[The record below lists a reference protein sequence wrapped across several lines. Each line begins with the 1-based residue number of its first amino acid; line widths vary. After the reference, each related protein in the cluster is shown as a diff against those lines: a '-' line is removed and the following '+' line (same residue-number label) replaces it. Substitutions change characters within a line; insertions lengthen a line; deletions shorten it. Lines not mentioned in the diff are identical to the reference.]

1 MHDID
6 EQIRELIDSGYVP
19 LTAAE
24 VMAAHHSSP
33 SKSHAKPRYPRPRRM
48 KSYAIGALAMATAIC
63 VLIVVLLVGVYSS
76 NPTGTPGR
84 PAGVPASWQ
93 EVTFGG
99 LTMYAPGNWPVGS
112 EHSWGDCGVE
122 MQPFFKANAVE
133 LDTGA
138 NPVLYHCPRISP
150 NVAPVN
156 GLLVDPGPY
165 GPLPDAGSTVPGQ
178 GKPLHVNG
186 LTIQGE
192 GVAVDGFVIA
202 AVYIPGVARPV
213 AVEVGTSGGFASTIV
228 NSIRPSGST
237 PTVPPSTP
245 NTVKSSTGQ
254 WPSRT
259 ITTSGGLGSIVP
271 TENAVY
277 WLSTE
282 VPQINNM
289 PFTVTPV
296 RYDLTSGE
304 VKNGPGISSDYPLS
318 NSDLAV
324 AGDSVWVTVAS
335 GRDVL
340 VLRLDPT
347 TLAIQERISL
357 PVKNNFPSAAT
368 FYPVITSATSGPVW
382 VAGGEDLW
390 ALNPATGAIET
401 EFDADDEIGSLS
413 TDPTGTLLYT
423 AGQTNAASGD
433 WSVNEYDAQTGTDLV
448 NREGAGVSST
458 VAATPEGVWVSLRSG
473 NAVGVAQWSGGG
485 GGEFELSAKSL
496 QLVAPRVSE
505 LQRFGAFLAVGGVE
519 SGVSEGTLWLTGLGS
534 GDNPTLMCANPAT
547 GAVEAAESTNVGSFG
562 FIASGHSLYAVT
574 SPTWGLNPP
583 HSVVVITPPAACFG

>member
-6 EQIRELIDSGYVP
+6 EQIRELIDSGYMP

-24 VMAAHHSSP
+24 VMAAHQSSP
-33 SKSHAKPRYPRPRRM
+33 SPSTRGTHHWHPRRM
-48 KSYAIGALAMATAIC
+48 RSYAIGAIAMATAIC
-63 VLIVVLLVGVYSS
+63 VLVVVLLVGVSSSS
-76 NPTGTPGR
+76 NPTGR

-93 EVTFGG
+93 KVTFGG

-112 EHSWGDCGVE
+112 EHSWGDCGPE

-165 GPLPDAGSTVPGQ
+165 GPLPDTGSTVPGQ

-192 GVAVDGFVIA
+192 GVAIDGFAIV

-228 NSIRPSGST
+228 NSIRPSGSK

-245 NTVKSSTGQ
+245 NTVKSSTAQ

-277 WLSTE
+277 WLSIKG
-282 VPQINNM
+282 PQINNM

-318 NSDLAV
+318 DSDLAV
-324 AGDSVWVTVAS
+324 AGGSVWVTVAS
-335 GRDVL
+335 GPDVL

-347 TLAIQERISL
+347 TLAIHERISL
-357 PVKNNFPSAAT
+357 PVKNDFPTAHEIID
-368 FYPVITSATSGPVW
+368 PVITATTNGPVW

-401 EFDADDEIGSLS
+401 EFDAGDEIFSMS

-433 WSVNEYDAQTGTDLV
+433 WSVNEYDAQTGTDIV
-448 NREGAGVSST
+448 NREGAGISST
-458 VAATPEGVWVSLRSG
+458 VAATTGGVWVSLRSG

-485 GGEFELSAKSL
+485 GSEFELSAKSL
-496 QLVAPRVSE
+496 QLVAPQVSE

-519 SGVSEGTLWLTGLGS
+519 SGVSERTLWLTGLGS
-534 GDNPTLMCANPAT
+534 GDNPTLTCANPAT
-547 GAVEAAESTNVGSFG
+547 GAVEATESTNVGSFG

-574 SPTWGLNPP
+574 SPTWGVNPP
-583 HSVVVITPPAACFG
+583 HSVVVITPPAKCFG